1 MDLGE
6 MFPDIAKFSLA
17 NSIEDSNTVLSNGN
31 NTYILYFG
39 IILLVI
45 IIGYFIYKF
54 YFNQKRVRFSDKNDI
69 NEINNNYN

>member
-1 MDLGE
+1 

-17 NSIEDSNTVLSNGN
+17 NTIEDSNTVISNGN

-45 IIGYFIYKF
+45 IFISIIDIYLILISILLS
-54 YFNQKRVRFSDKNDI
+54 FNNFILLFNI
-69 NEINNNYN
+69 II